1 MVRVKWSRFV
11 LGVLF
16 CLLAAPMAAFAD
28 SEIAGIVT
36 DATGAVLPGVTVEVT
51 SPALIE
57 QTRSVVSDAAGAYR
71 IVDLRPGAY
80 KVTFTL
86 PGFNTFVRDGIVLE
100 SDFTATI
107 NAQMKVGGVEET
119 ITVSGASPVV
129 DVSSTMSRTVLSQ
142 EQIEALPTGRSYQSL
157 SATIPALSPAGSGR
171 FDVGGASQM
180 WQGTVVA
187 YGSLANDTALEID
200 GMSVMTL
207 LNQGSIA
214 GVYHNQGAYQ
224 EMSYQVVAGTAE
236 SQTGGVRI
244 NMIPKEGGNRFAGE
258 FLGMYSNEHLRSDNN
273 DADLRAKGLTV
284 PPSLRGIYD
293 FNGGIGGPIVKSRIW
308 FFHSTR
314 RWGAANYIA
323 NQFFD
328 NGDPAYDRSKLQAYT
343 TRLTIQVN
351 PKNKL
356 SVMYDALPK
365 YRDYFGSE
373 TGRQSPDGS
382 GNQDQFG
389 FDDQAKWTSTISS
402 KLLFEAGLSKNYLGY
417 NLKYQSDVARASAA
431 NPFGDISKSDV
442 GIASKTVY
450 NAATTEFYN
459 PFVANQAVTS
469 LSYVTGSHS
478 IKVGM
483 QWKYGWIK
491 NTVTQNGNMV
501 QVYNNGAPLQVRVY
515 NTPLQSRANLN
526 GDTGIYLQDS
536 WRMDRLTLSP
546 GIRWERFNAE
556 VAEQSA
562 PAGRFVGA
570 RHFDEI
576 KNLPNFTNWVPRLGA
591 AYDLRGDGKTGLKF
605 SIGRYMQQDASS
617 FPQTYNPMVQTSAAL
632 SWTDLNKDDV
642 AQGELGCVYQTA
654 GCEINFAQL
663 SSTFGSRRN
672 KNPDANLKR
681 PYQMVYNAGITQE
694 LRPGLGVAVNY
705 FRREFHRISYTNSL
719 SIPMSAYTAF
729 QIPDPRNNG
738 QSIPVYNVNPAA
750 LSAATNEVD
759 TTSANNKSAF
769 NGFDVTLNSRFSNGA
784 IVTGGTSTGRTISS
798 LCDVT
803 DPNYA
808 SAAASGLLYC
818 DQSQIHIPFLTTF
831 KLSGSYP
838 LPYGVRV
845 SGVFQSTPGDPVA
858 TTYVLSAANFRT
870 ITGVAMGQSS
880 ITMRLNKPGEEYLP
894 RVNQLDVTLS
904 KSFKVGSARV
914 SPEISL
920 FNMLN
925 ANPVLSESTA
935 YPAIGTPLRIL
946 DGRLLRFQAQIRF

>member
-1 MVRVKWSRFV
+1 MVRVKWSRYV
-11 LGVLF
+11 LGALL
-16 CLLAAPMAAFAD
+16 CLLAAPVAAFAD
-28 SEIAGIVT
+28 SSIAGIVT
-36 DATGAVLPGVTVEVT
+36 DATGGVLPGVTVEVS

-71 IVDLRPGAY
+71 IVDLRPGTY

-100 SDFTATI
+100 TDFTATI

-142 EQIEALPTGRSYQSL
+142 EQIESLPTGRSYQSL

-187 YGSLANDTALEID
+187 YGSLANDTALEVD

-207 LNQGSIA
+207 LLTGSIA

-244 NMIPKEGGNRFAGE
+244 NMIPKEGGNRFAGD
-258 FLGMYSNEHLRSDNN
+258 FLGMYSNEHFRSENN
-273 DADLRAKGLTV
+273 DADLKARGLTV
-284 PPSLRGIYD
+284 APSLRGIYD
-293 FNGGIGGPIVKSRIW
+293 FNGGIGGPIFKNRLW

-328 NGDPAYDRSKLQAYT
+328 NGDPAFDRSKLQAYT
-343 TRLTIQVN
+343 TRLTMQVN

-356 SVMYDALPK
+356 TVLYDALPK

-373 TGRQSPDGS
+373 SGRQTPNGS

-417 NLKYQSDVARASAA
+417 NLKYQKGVARPSAA
-431 NPFGDISKSDV
+431 NPFGDISKSDTV
-442 GIASKTVY
+442 IQSKSVY
-450 NAATTEFYN
+450 NAAATEFYN
-459 PFVANQAVTS
+459 PFVANQAMTS

-478 IKVGM
+478 IKVGL

-491 NTVTQNGNMV
+491 NWVTQNGNMV

-515 NTPLQSRANLN
+515 NTPLVSRANLN
-526 GDTGIYLQDS
+526 GDQGLYLQDS
-536 WRMDRLTLSP
+536 WHMNRLTLSP

-556 VAEQSA
+556 VTAQSA

-570 RHFDEI
+570 RQFAEI
-576 KNLPNFTNWVPRLGA
+576 KNLPNFKNWVPRLGA

-605 SIGRYMQQDASS
+605 SIGRYMQQDASA
-617 FPQTYNPMVQTSAAL
+617 FPQTYNPMVQTTAAL
-632 SWTDLNKDDV
+632 SWTDLNKDDI
-642 AQGELGCVYQTA
+642 AQGELGCTYLTA

-663 SSTFGSRRN
+663 SSTFGARRN
-672 KNPDANLKR
+672 KNPDPNLDR
-681 PYQMVYNAGITQE
+681 PFQMVYNAGVTQE
-694 LRPGLGVAVNY
+694 LRPGIGVAVNY
-705 FRREFHRISYTNSL
+705 FRREFHAITYTSSL
-719 SIPMSAYTAF
+719 SVPFSAYTPF

-738 QSIPVYNVNPAA
+738 DSMTVYNVSTAA
-750 LSAATNEVD
+750 LGAPTNELD
-759 TTSANNKSAF
+759 TTSANNKTTY
-769 NGFDVTLNSRFSNGA
+769 NGFDVGINARFRNGA
-784 IVTGGTSTGRTISS
+784 MLQGGTSTGRTVQIA
-798 LCDVT
+798 CDVT
-803 DPNYA
+803 DPNNTR
-808 SAAASGLLYC
+808 YC
-818 DQSQIHIPFLTTF
+818 DQSKLSIPLLTTA

-838 LPYGVRV
+838 LKYGVRV
-845 SGVFQSTPGDPVA
+845 SAVLQSTPGDALA
-858 TTYVLSAANFRT
+858 TTYLVTAANFRT
-870 ITGVAMGQSS
+870 VTGVAMGQSS
-880 ITMRLNKPGEEYLP
+880 VNLRLNKPGEEYLP
-894 RVNQLDVTLS
+894 RVNQLDMTIS
-904 KSFKVGSARV
+904 KSFKVGSTRV

-925 ANPVLSESTA
+925 ANQVLSESTA

>member
-1 MVRVKWSRFV
+1 MKWSRFV

-16 CLLAAPMAAFAD
+16 CLLAAPMAAYAD

-71 IVDLRPGAY
+71 VVDLRPGAY

-157 SATIPALSPAGSGR
+157 SATIPALAPAGSGR

-207 LNQGSIA
+207 LLTGSIA

-244 NMIPKEGGNRFAGE
+244 NMIPKEGGNRFAGD
-258 FLGMYSNEHLRSDNN
+258 FLAMYSNEHLRSDNN
-273 DADLRAKGLTV
+273 DAALKAAGLTV

-293 FNGGIGGPIVKSRIW
+293 FNGGIGGPIFKNRLW

-328 NGDPAYDRSKLQAYT
+328 NGSPAYDRSKLQAYT
-343 TRLTIQVN
+343 TRLTMQVN

-356 SVMYDALPK
+356 TVMYDALPK

-373 TGRQSPDGS
+373 SGRQTPNGS

-417 NLKYQSDVARASAA
+417 NLKYQKGVARPSAA
-431 NPFGDISKSDV
+431 NPFGDISKADSV
-442 GIASKTVY
+442 IQSKSVY

-459 PFVANQAVTS
+459 PFVANQAMTS
-469 LSYVTGSHS
+469 MSYVTGSHS
-478 IKVGM
+478 LKVGM

-491 NTVTQNGNMV
+491 NWVTQNGNMV

-515 NTPLQSRANLN
+515 NTPLVSQANLN
-526 GDTGIYLQDS
+526 ADAGFYVQDS
-536 WRMDRLTLSP
+536 WHMNRLTLSP

-556 VAEQSA
+556 VTAQSA

-570 RHFDEI
+570 RQFAEI
-576 KNLPNFTNWVPRLGA
+576 KNLPNFKNWVPRLGA

-617 FPQTYNPMVQTSAAL
+617 FPSTYNPMVQTSATL
-632 SWTDLNKDDV
+632 SWTDLNKDDI
-642 AQGELGCVYQTA
+642 AQGELGCVFQTP

-663 SSTFGSRRN
+663 SSTFGARRN
-672 KNPDANLKR
+672 KNPDPNLDR
-681 PYQMVYNAGITQE
+681 PYQMVYNAGVTQE
-694 LRPGLGVAVNY
+694 LRPGFGVAMNY
-705 FRREFHRISYTNSL
+705 FRREFHAITYTNSL
-719 SIPMSAYTAF
+719 SIPFSAYTPF

-738 QSIPVYNVNPAA
+738 DLMTVYNVSTAA
-750 LSAATNEVD
+750 LGAPTNELD
-759 TTSANNKSAF
+759 TTSANNKTTY
-769 NGFDVTLNSRFSNGA
+769 NGFDVGIKARFGNGA
-784 IVTGGTSTGRTISS
+784 VLTGGTSTGRTVQIA
-798 LCDVT
+798 CDVT
-803 DPNYA
+803 DPNNTR
-808 SAAASGLLYC
+808 YC
-818 DQSQIHIPFLTTF
+818 DQSKLSIPLLTTA

-838 LPYGVRV
+838 LKYGMRL
-845 SGVFQSTPGDPVA
+845 SAVFQSTPGDALA
-858 TTYVLSAANFRT
+858 TTYLVTAANFRT
-870 ITGVAMGQSS
+870 FTGVAMGQSS
-880 ITMRLNKPGEEYLP
+880 VNLRLNRPGEEYLP
-894 RVNQLDVTLS
+894 RVNQLDMTIS
-904 KSFKVGSARV
+904 KSFKVGSTRV

>member
-1 MVRVKWSRFV
+1 MVRVKWTRFMLVAV
-11 LGVLF
+11 LCV
-16 CLLAAPMAAFAD
+16 LAAPVAAFAD
-28 SEIAGIVT
+28 SSIAGIVT
-36 DATGAVLPGVTVEVT
+36 DATGGVLPGVTVEVT

-71 IVDLRPGAY
+71 IVDLRPGTY

-100 SDFTATI
+100 TDFTATI
-107 NAQMKVGGVEET
+107 NASMKVGGVEET

-187 YGSLANDTALEID
+187 YGSLANDTALEVD

-273 DADLRAKGLTV
+273 DAALQARGLTV
-284 PPSLRGIYD
+284 APSLRGIYD
-293 FNGGIGGPIVKSRIW
+293 FNGGIGGPVFKNRLW

-323 NQFFD
+323 NQYFD
-328 NGDPAYDRSKLQAYT
+328 DGSPAYDRSKLQAYT
-343 TRLTIQVN
+343 TRLTLQVN

-365 YRDYFGSE
+365 ARDYFGSE
-373 TGRQSPDGS
+373 TGRQTPNGS

-389 FDDQAKWTSTISS
+389 FDEQAKWTSTISS
-402 KLLFEAGLSKNYLGY
+402 KLLFEAGFSKNYLGY
-417 NLKYQSDVARASAA
+417 NLKYQKGVARPSAT
-431 NPFGDISKSDV
+431 NPFGDISKADTVIQSR
-442 GIASKTVY
+442 SVY

-459 PFVANQAVTS
+459 PFVANQVVSS

-478 IKVGM
+478 IKFGM

-491 NTVTQNGNMV
+491 NWITQNGNMV

-515 NTPLQSRANLN
+515 NTPIVSQANLN
-526 GDTGIYLQDS
+526 ADQGFYLQDS
-536 WRMDRLTLSP
+536 WHLNKLTLSP

-556 VAEQSA
+556 VAAQSA
-562 PAGRFVGA
+562 PAGRFIGA
-570 RHFDEI
+570 RQFAEI
-576 KNLPNFTNWVPRLGA
+576 KNLPNFKNWVPRLGG
-591 AYDLRGDGKTGLKF
+591 AYDLFGDGKTGLKF
-605 SIGRYMQQDASS
+605 SVGRYMQQDASS
-617 FPQTYNPMVQTSAAL
+617 FPQTYNPMAQTSAAL
-632 SWTDLNKDDV
+632 SWTDLNKDDI
-642 AQGELGCVYQTA
+642 AQGELGCVYQTP
-654 GCEINFAQL
+654 GCEINFGQL
-663 SSTFGSRRN
+663 SSTFGARRN
-672 KNPDANLKR
+672 KNPDPNLVR
-681 PYQMVYNAGITQE
+681 PYQMVYNAGLVQE
-694 LRPGLGVAVNY
+694 LRPGLGVSVNY
-705 FRREFHRISYTNSL
+705 FRREFHSITYTNSL
-719 SIPMSAYTAF
+719 SVPFSAYTPF

-738 QSIPVYNVNPAA
+738 DFMTVYNVNTAA
-750 LSAATNEVD
+750 LAAPTNEVD
-759 TTSANNKSAF
+759 TTSASNKTTF
-769 NGFDVTLNSRFSNGA
+769 NGFDVGLNARFGNGA
-784 IVTGGTSTGRTISS
+784 ILTGGTSTGRTVQIA
-798 LCDVT
+798 CDVT
-803 DPNYA
+803 DPNN
-808 SAAASGLLYC
+808 LRYC
-818 DQSQIHIPFLTTF
+818 DQSALSIPLLTTM

-838 LPYGVRV
+838 LKYGVRV
-845 SGVFQSTPGDPVA
+845 SAVFQSTPGDALA
-858 TTYVLSAANFRT
+858 TTYVVTAASFRT
-870 ITGVAMGQSS
+870 VTGVAMGQSS
-880 ITMRLNKPGEEYLP
+880 VSLRLNKPGEEYLP
-894 RVNQLDVTLS
+894 RVNQLDMTFS
-904 KSFKVGSARV
+904 KSFRIGSARV
-914 SPEISL
+914 SPEVSL

-935 YPAIGTPLRIL
+935 FPAIGTPLRIL

>member
-1 MVRVKWSRFV
+1 MVRVKWSRFM

-16 CLLAAPMAAFAD
+16 CLLVAPVAAFAD
-28 SEIAGIVT
+28 SSIAGIVT
-36 DATGAVLPGVTVEVT
+36 DATGGVLPGVTVEVT

-71 IVDLRPGAY
+71 IVDLRPGTY

-100 SDFTATI
+100 TDFTATI

-142 EQIEALPTGRSYQSL
+142 EQIESLPTGRSYQSL
-157 SATIPALSPAGSGR
+157 SATIPALSPSGSGR

-187 YGSLANDTALEID
+187 YGSLANDTALEVD

-244 NMIPKEGGNRFAGE
+244 NMIPKEGGNRFSAE

-273 DADLRAKGLTV
+273 DAALKASGLTAA
-284 PPSLRGIYD
+284 PSLRGIYD
-293 FNGGIGGPIVKSRIW
+293 FNGGIGGPIVKNRVW

-328 NGDPAYDRSKLQAYT
+328 NGDPAFDRSKLQAYT

-365 YRDYFGSE
+365 ARDYFGSE

-382 GNQDQFG
+382 GKQDQFG
-389 FDDQAKWTSTISS
+389 FDDQAKWTSTLSS
-402 KLLFEAGLSKNYLGY
+402 KLLFEAGISKNYLGY
-417 NLKYQSDVARASAA
+417 NLKYQSDVVRPSAT
-431 NPFGDISKSDV
+431 NPFGDISKSDAA
-442 GIASKTVY
+442 IASKTVY

-478 IKVGM
+478 LKFGL
-483 QWKYGWIK
+483 QWKYGWIQ
-491 NTVTQNGNMV
+491 NWVTQNGNMV
-501 QVYNNGAPLQVRVY
+501 QVYNNGTPLQVRVY
-515 NTPLQSRANLN
+515 NTPIVSRANLD

-536 WRMDRLTLSP
+536 WHINRLTLSP
-546 GIRWERFNAE
+546 GIRWERFNAN

-562 PAGRFVGA
+562 AAGRFIGA

-576 KNLPNFTNWVPRLGA
+576 DNLPNFKNWVPRLGG

-605 SIGRYMQQDASS
+605 SVGRYMQQDASS
-617 FPQTYNPMVQTSAAL
+617 FPQTYNPMAQTSAAL
-632 SWTDLNKDDV
+632 SWTDLNKDDI

-663 SSTFGSRRN
+663 SSSFGARRN
-672 KNPDANLKR
+672 KNPDPQLER
-681 PYQMVYNAGITQE
+681 PYQMVYNAGVTQE
-694 LRPGLGVAVNY
+694 LRPGIGVAVNY
-705 FRREFHRISYTNSL
+705 FRREFHAITYTSSL
-719 SIPMSAYTAF
+719 SVPFSAYTPF

-738 QSIPVYNVNPAA
+738 DSMTVYNVSTAA
-750 LSAATNEVD
+750 LGAPTNELD
-759 TTSANNKSAF
+759 TTSASNKTTF
-769 NGFDVTLNSRFSNGA
+769 NGFDVGLNARFGNGA
-784 IVTGGTSTGRTISS
+784 ILTGGTATGRTVQIA
-798 LCDVT
+798 CDVT
-803 DPNYA
+803 DPNNLRVLRSKRA
-808 SAAASGLLYC
+808 HPVADDHEAVGLVSVEVRRAGQRGVPEHARRCARDDLPGDGGEFPHRDRRRHGSVVGQPAVEQARRRVSAAR
-818 DQSQIHIPFLTTF
+818 Q
-831 KLSGSYP
+831 
-838 LPYGVRV
+838 
-845 SGVFQSTPGDPVA
+845 
-858 TTYVLSAANFRT
+858 
-870 ITGVAMGQSS
+870 
-880 ITMRLNKPGEEYLP
+880 
-894 RVNQLDVTLS
+894 
-904 KSFKVGSARV
+904 SARHDLLEV
-914 SPEISL
+914 VQDWVGARVARVEPVQHAERESGPE
-920 FNMLN
+920 
-925 ANPVLSESTA
+925 
-935 YPAIGTPLRIL
+935 
-946 DGRLLRFQAQIRF
+946 